1 MNMLGQELW
10 VLRSLQGQE
19 MTLAWAPR
27 ARLSWQ
33 ELGVGRWRH
42 CESFSPCIVTF
53 NLPNTLD
60 GGGGKRAHF

>member
-19 MTLAWAPR
+19 TTLAWAPR

-42 CESFSPCIVTF
+42 CASSHSICQ
-53 NLPNTLD
+53 TLWM
-60 GGGGKRAHF
+60 GEEVSGPIFEM